1 MDCKRSYKYSTLRQ
15 LLSLICILTMMSCSW
30 VKDDYDDCPY
40 GFWLKLNY
48 TYNIL
53 DVEAAPKYV
62 KDAFVYIYDADGKYV
77 NRVYASYGDLTANNY
92 RVRIDGLPEGY
103 YQFVV
108 WCGIDNQ
115 FAVSGENQTIDDFR
129 LTLLTNGD
137 GNSYNGKLPDLF
149 YGYLSDTYFD
159 DSYAIHDV
167 DLMKNTNQ
175 FSCLIVSIDN
185 SAVMDPYD
193 YDMKIISAN
202 GTMNAYNQLVSNV
215 AISYEPNQKGSV
227 VFNDTEYGNLQG
239 IQFSIPSL
247 RLMNESSDRI
257 VLEKK
262 DNGQKLFDIS
272 LSEYIGMI
280 GQLYSTLGHEV
291 SIQNYLDRQ
300 DYYTVVFYLS
310 DDLERLISLKVN
322 NWQLRSD
329 NHIKL

>member
-1 MDCKRSYKYSTLRQ
+1 M
-15 LLSLICILTMMSCSW
+15 LLLICILTMTSCTW

-62 KDAFVYIYDADGKYV
+62 RDAYVYVYDTNGKYV
-77 NRVYASYGDLTANNY
+77 KRVYASYGDLKANGY
-92 RVRIDGLPEGY
+92 RVRIEGLQEGY
-103 YQFVV
+103 YKFVV
-108 WCGIDNQ
+108 WCGVDNQ
-115 FAVSGENQTIDDFR
+115 FAVAGENLTIDDFR
-129 LTLLTNGD
+129 LTLLSTGE
-137 GNSYNGKLPDLF
+137 GNCYNGILPDLF

-159 DSYAIHDV
+159 DSYAIHNI
-167 DLMKNTNQ
+167 DLTKDTNQ

-185 SAVMDPYD
+185 NAVMNPND

-215 AISYEPNQKGSV
+215 EISYEPNQKASV
-227 VFNDTEYGNLQG
+227 VFNDTQYGNLQG

-247 RLMNESSDRI
+247 RLMNQSNDRI

-280 GQLYSTLGHEV
+280 GQFYSAMGREI
-291 SIQNYLDRQ
+291 SIQDYLDRQ

-322 NWQLRSD
+322 NWLVRAD

>member
-92 RVRIDGLPEGY
+92 RVRIEGLPEGY

-129 LTLLTNGD
+129 LTLQTT
-137 GNSYNGKLPDLF
+137 GNIYNGQLPNLF
-149 YGYLSDTYFD
+149 YGHLSDVYYD
-159 DSYAIHDV
+159 DSYVVHDV

-175 FSCLIVSIDN
+175 FSCLIVSIN
-185 SAVMDPYD
+185 NEAVMNPDD

-202 GTMNAYNQLVSNV
+202 GSMNAYNQLVSDQE
-215 AISYEPNQKGSV
+215 ISYEPNKRASV
-227 VFNDTEYGNLQG
+227 VFYDTEYGNLQG

-247 RLMNESSDRI
+247 KLVDENNDRI
-257 VLEKK
+257 ILEKK
-262 DNGQKLFDIS
+262 ENNQKLFDIS
-272 LSEYIGMI
+272 LSDYFGNVGM
-280 GQLYSTLGHEV
+280 LYSSTGHEL

-300 DYYTVVFYLS
+300 DFYTVVFYLS